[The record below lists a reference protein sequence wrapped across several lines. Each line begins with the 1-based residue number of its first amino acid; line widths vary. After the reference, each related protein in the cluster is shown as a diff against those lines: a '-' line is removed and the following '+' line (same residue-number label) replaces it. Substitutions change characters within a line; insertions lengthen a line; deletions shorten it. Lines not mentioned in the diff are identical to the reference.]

1 MTQKTGT
8 PSNILLYATTVLV
21 WGVTWLGIKLQLEVV
36 DPMVSV
42 TYRFALAAAILILYC
57 RYRCFSMRFSLQQH
71 AHIAL
76 QGMFLFSLNYLLIYL
91 SEEWLTSGLVAV
103 VFSSV
108 MFMSIFNEALIFGTL
123 PHATVVL
130 GGVLGMAGIGTV
142 FWPEI
147 ASLRAT
153 SDTLT
158 GLVLAILGTFSASL
172 GMITSAHNQRRGL
185 PVLQTNALGMCYGA
199 ALMAGLT
206 IVLGR
211 QFSIQPTVSY
221 IGSLIYLAV
230 FGSVVGFGAYLTLVG
245 RIGPGRAAYSTLLVP
260 LVALVISWAFE
271 GYDWTWFTLIG
282 VVLII
287 GGNMLVL
294 NPRS

>member
-8 PSNILLYATTVLV
+8 PSNVLLYATTVLV
-21 WGVTWLGIKLQLEVV
+21 WGVTWLGIKLQLGVV

-57 RYRCFSMRFSLQQH
+57 RCRCFSMRFSLQQH

-76 QGMFLFSLNYLLIYL
+76 QGMLLFSLNYLLIYL

>member
-1 MTQKTGT
+1 
-8 PSNILLYATTVLV
+8 
-21 WGVTWLGIKLQLEVV
+21 
-36 DPMVSV
+36 
-42 TYRFALAAAILILYC
+42 
-57 RYRCFSMRFSLQQH
+57 
-71 AHIAL
+71 
-76 QGMFLFSLNYLLIYL
+76 MFLFSLNYLLIYL

-108 MFMSIFNEALIFGTL
+108 MFMSIFNEALIFRTL